1 MVWPMGYGDGAY
13 GTAGNGL
20 QLLVIIFVELFGGK
34 HR

>member
-1 MVWPMGYGDGAY
+1 MGYGDGAY